1 MPRTPQAANGARPSP
16 GRELAHPDRDDITL
30 TAVLH
35 ALADP
40 MRLRVVRELAEDG
53 GELSCTDIELPVTK
67 STCTHHYRVLRES
80 GVLRQVY
87 RGTAKMNRLRRE
99 DLDAR
104 FPGLLDTV
112 LTAARGTPGS

>member
-1 MPRTPQAANGARPSP
+1 MSHPQAEAAARRST
-16 GRELAHPDRDDITL
+16 GRELPHPDRDEIRL

-40 MRLRVVRELAEDG
+40 MRMRVVRALAEDG

-67 STCTHHYRVLRES
+67 STRTHHYRALRES

-112 LTAARGTPGS
+112 LAAADNSPEL

>member
-1 MPRTPQAANGARPSP
+1 MTKQQAVAVPRATARRPLP
-16 GRELAHPDRDDITL
+16 HPERAEIRL

-40 MRLRVVRELAEDG
+40 MRLRVVRALAEDG
-53 GELSCTDIELPVTK
+53 GELSCSDVELPVTK

-112 LTAARGTPGS
+112 LTAARRHPES